1 MKLVTELVE
10 HVDVR
15 VQIDEETKQKSHFI
29 EGVFLQSELK
39 NRNGRMYPAA
49 TMAKEVARYNNEY
62 ISKNRAY
69 GELGHPNGP
78 TINLERVSHMIKGL
92 HQEGN
97 NWIGKAKVLDTPYGN
112 IVKNLIDEG
121 AQLGVSSRGMG
132 TLRQKAD
139 CQVVQDDF
147 MLSTAAD
154 IVADPSAPQAFV
166 NGVMEGVDWVYDVA
180 TKRWDT
186 MQVVEQTKSLGEK
199 DIRKL
204 RESALNMFDKFLK
217 TL

>member
-1 MKLVTELVE
+1 MKLVTELIE
-10 HVDVR
+10 TIDVR
-15 VQIDEETKQKSHFI
+15 VQIDEETKQKSHFL
-29 EGVFLQSELK
+29 EGVFLQSEIK
-39 NRNGRMYPAA
+39 NRNGRMYPMA
-49 TMAKEVARYNNEY
+49 TLAKEVNRYNQEY
-62 ISKNRAY
+62 ITKNRAY

-78 TINLERVSHMIKGL
+78 TINLERVSHMIKSL
-92 HQEGN
+92 NQEGSN
-97 NWIGKAKVLDTPYGN
+97 FIGKAKILDTPYGN

-186 MQVVEQTKSLGEK
+186 MSVVEHTKELGDKNVKE
-199 DIRKL
+199 L
-204 RESALNMFDKFLK
+204 QESALKLFDKFLK

>member
-1 MKLVTELVE
+1 MKLVTELIE
-10 HVDVR
+10 AVDVKI
-15 VQIDEETKQKSHFI
+15 QIDEETKVKSHFL
-29 EGVFLQSELK
+29 EGVFLQGEIQ
-39 NRNGRMYPAA
+39 NRNGRMYPIQ
-49 TMAKEVARYNNEY
+49 TLAKEAARYNTEY
-62 ISKNRAY
+62 ITKNRAY

-78 TINLERVSHMIKGL
+78 TINLERVSHMIKSL

-97 NWIGKAKVLDTPYGN
+97 NFVGKAKILDTPYGN

-186 MQVVEQTKSLGEK
+186 MQVVEQTKALG
-199 DIRKL
+199 DQDVRKL
-204 RESALNMFDKFLK
+204 RESALKMFDKFLK

>member
-10 HVDVR
+10 IVETS
-15 VQIDEETKQKSHFI
+15 VQIDEETKTKSHFL
-29 EGVFLQSELK
+29 EGVFLQGEIQ
-39 NRNGRMYPAA
+39 NRNGRMYPIK
-49 TMAKEVARYNNEY
+49 TLAKEAARYNTEY
-62 ISKNRAY
+62 VAKNRAY

-78 TINLERVSHMIKGL
+78 TINLERVSHMIKSL

-97 NWIGKAKVLDTPYGN
+97 NFVGKAKILDTPYGN

-132 TLRQKAD
+132 TLRQQAD
-139 CQVVQDDF
+139 CHVVQDDF

-166 NGVMEGVDWVYDVA
+166 NGVMEGVEWVYDVA
-180 TKRWDT
+180 SKRWDT
-186 MQVVEQTKSLGEK
+186 MQVVEQTKAIGNQ
-199 DIRKL
+199 DVRKL
-204 RESALNMFDKFLK
+204 RESALLMFDKFLK

>member
-1 MKLVTELVE
+1 MKLVTELIE
-10 HVDVR
+10 AVDVKI
-15 VQIDEETKQKSHFI
+15 QIDEETKQKSHFL
-29 EGVFLQSELK
+29 EGVFLQGEIQ
-39 NRNGRMYPAA
+39 NRNGRMYPIQ
-49 TMAKEVARYNNEY
+49 TLAKEAARYNTEY
-62 ISKNRAY
+62 VAKNRAY

-78 TINLERVSHMIKGL
+78 TINLERVSHMIKSL

-97 NWIGKAKVLDTPYGN
+97 NFVGKAKILDTPYGN

-186 MQVVEQTKSLGEK
+186 MQVVEQTKALG
-199 DIRKL
+199 DQDVRKL
-204 RESALNMFDKFLK
+204 RESALNMFDRFLK

>member
-1 MKLVTELVE
+1 MKLVTELIE
-10 HVDVR
+10 AVDVKI
-15 VQIDEETKQKSHFI
+15 QIDEETKVKSHFL
-29 EGVFLQSELK
+29 EGVFLQGEIQ
-39 NRNGRMYPAA
+39 NRNGRMYPIQ
-49 TMAKEVARYNNEY
+49 TLAKEAARYNSEY
-62 ISKNRAY
+62 ITKNRAY

-78 TINLERVSHMIKGL
+78 TINLERVSHMIKSL

-97 NWIGKAKVLDTPYGN
+97 NFVGKAKILDTPYGN

-186 MQVVEQTKSLGEK
+186 MQVVEQTKALG
-199 DIRKL
+199 DQDVRKL

>member
-10 HVDVR
+10 IVEAS
-15 VQIDEETKQKSHFI
+15 VQIDEETKVKSHFL
-29 EGVFLQSELK
+29 EGVFLQGEIQ
-39 NRNGRMYPAA
+39 NRNGRMYPIK
-49 TMAKEVARYNNEY
+49 TLAKEAARYNTEY

-78 TINLERVSHMIKGL
+78 TINLERVSHMIKSL

-97 NWIGKAKVLDTPYGN
+97 NFIGKAKILDTPYGN

-132 TLRQKAD
+132 TLRQQAD

-166 NGVMEGVDWVYDVA
+166 NGVMEDVDWVYDVA
-180 TKRWDT
+180 TKRWNT
-186 MQVVEQTKSLGEK
+186 MRVVEQTKALGNQ
-199 DIRKL
+199 DVRKL
-204 RESALNMFDKFLK
+204 RESALLLFDKFLK

>member
-1 MKLVTELVE
+1 
-10 HVDVR
+10 
-15 VQIDEETKQKSHFI
+15 
-29 EGVFLQSELK
+29 
-39 NRNGRMYPAA
+39 
-49 TMAKEVARYNNEY
+49 
-62 ISKNRAY
+62 
-69 GELGHPNGP
+69 
-78 TINLERVSHMIKGL
+78 
-92 HQEGN
+92 
-97 NWIGKAKVLDTPYGN
+97 
-112 IVKNLIDEG
+112 
-121 AQLGVSSRGMG
+121 MG

-186 MQVVEQTKSLGEK
+186 MQVVEQTKALG
-199 DIRKL
+199 DQDVRKL

>member
-1 MKLVTELVE
+1 MKLVTELIE
-10 HVDVR
+10 AVDVKI
-15 VQIDEETKQKSHFI
+15 QIDEETKQKSHFL
-29 EGVFLQSELK
+29 EGVFLQGEIQ
-39 NRNGRMYPAA
+39 NRNGRMYPIQ
-49 TMAKEVARYNNEY
+49 TLAKEAARYNTEY
-62 ISKNRAY
+62 VAKNRAY

-78 TINLERVSHMIKGL
+78 TINLERVSHMIKSL

-97 NWIGKAKVLDTPYGN
+97 NFVGKAKILDTPYGN

-186 MQVVEQTKSLGEK
+186 MQVVEQTKALG
-199 DIRKL
+199 DQDVRKL

>member
-10 HVDVR
+10 TVDVQ
-15 VQIDEETKQKSHFI
+15 VLIDEETKQKSHFI

-186 MQVVEQTKSLGEK
+186 MQVVEHTKELGDKNVKE
-199 DIRKL
+199 L
-204 RESALNMFDKFLK
+204 QESALKLFDKFLK

>member
-10 HVDVR
+10 IVETS
-15 VQIDEETKQKSHFI
+15 VQIDEETKTKSHFL
-29 EGVFLQSELK
+29 EGVFLQGEIQ
-39 NRNGRMYPAA
+39 NRNGRMYPIK
-49 TMAKEVARYNNEY
+49 TLAKEAARYNTEY
-62 ISKNRAY
+62 VAKNRAY

-78 TINLERVSHMIKGL
+78 TINLERVSHMIKSL

-97 NWIGKAKVLDTPYGN
+97 NFVGKAKILDTPYGN

-132 TLRQKAD
+132 TLRQQAD
-139 CQVVQDDF
+139 CHVVQDDF

-166 NGVMEGVDWVYDVA
+166 NGVMEGVEWVYDVA
-180 TKRWDT
+180 SKRWDT
-186 MQVVEQTKSLGEK
+186 MQVVEQTKALGNQ
-199 DIRKL
+199 DVRKL
-204 RESALNMFDKFLK
+204 RESALLMFDKFLK

>member
-1 MKLVTELVE
+1 MKLVTELIE
-10 HVDVR
+10 SVDVR
-15 VQIDEETKQKSHFI
+15 VQIDEETKVKSHFL
-29 EGVFLQSELK
+29 EGVFLQGEIR
-39 NRNGRMYPAA
+39 NRNGRMYPVA
-49 TMAKEVARYNNEY
+49 TLAKEAARYNTEY
-62 ISKNRAY
+62 ITKNRAY

-147 MLSTAAD
+147 MLLTAAD

-166 NGVMEGVDWVYDVA
+166 NGVMEGVDWVYDAA
-180 TKRWDT
+180 TGHFT
-186 MQVVEQTKSLGEK
+186 QQVIEQTKELGDK
-199 DIRKL
+199 DVKKL
-204 RESALNMFDKFLK
+204 QENALKLFDKFLK
-217 TL
+217 SL

>member
-1 MKLVTELVE
+1 
-10 HVDVR
+10 
-15 VQIDEETKQKSHFI
+15 
-29 EGVFLQSELK
+29 
-39 NRNGRMYPAA
+39 
-49 TMAKEVARYNNEY
+49 
-62 ISKNRAY
+62 
-69 GELGHPNGP
+69 
-78 TINLERVSHMIKGL
+78 MIKSL

-97 NWIGKAKVLDTPYGN
+97 NFVGKAKILDTPYGN

-186 MQVVEQTKSLGEK
+186 MQVVEQTKALG
-199 DIRKL
+199 DQDVRKL

>member
-10 HVDVR
+10 TVDVQ
-15 VQIDEETKQKSHFI
+15 VLIDEETKQKSHFI

-121 AQLGVSSRGMG
+121 AQLGVSSRDMG

-186 MQVVEQTKSLGEK
+186 MQVVEHTKELGDKNVKE
-199 DIRKL
+199 L
-204 RESALNMFDKFLK
+204 QESALKLFDKFLK

>member
-1 MKLVTELVE
+1 MKLVTELIE
-10 HVDVR
+10 AVDVKI
-15 VQIDEETKQKSHFI
+15 QIDEETKIKSHFL
-29 EGVFLQSELK
+29 EGVFLQGEIQ
-39 NRNGRMYPAA
+39 NRNGRMYPIQ
-49 TMAKEVARYNNEY
+49 TLAKEAARYNTEY
-62 ISKNRAY
+62 VAKNRAY

-78 TINLERVSHMIKGL
+78 TINLERVSHMIKSL

-97 NWIGKAKVLDTPYGN
+97 NFVGKAKILDTPYGN

-186 MQVVEQTKSLGEK
+186 MQVVEQTKALG
-199 DIRKL
+199 DQDVRKL

>member
-10 HVDVR
+10 IVETSI
-15 VQIDEETKQKSHFI
+15 QIDEETKTKSHFL
-29 EGVFLQSELK
+29 EGVFLQGEIQ
-39 NRNGRMYPAA
+39 NRNGRMYPIK
-49 TMAKEVARYNNEY
+49 TLAKEAARYNTEY
-62 ISKNRAY
+62 VAKNRAY

-78 TINLERVSHMIKGL
+78 TINLERVSHMIKSL

-97 NWIGKAKVLDTPYGN
+97 NFVGKAKILDTPYGN

-132 TLRQKAD
+132 TLRQQAD
-139 CQVVQDDF
+139 CHVVQDDF

-166 NGVMEGVDWVYDVA
+166 NGVMEGVEWVYDVA

-186 MQVVEQTKSLGEK
+186 MQVVEQTKALG
-199 DIRKL
+199 DQDVRKL
-204 RESALNMFDKFLK
+204 RESALLMFDKFLK

>member
-1 MKLVTELVE
+1 MKLVTELIE
-10 HVDVR
+10 AVDVKI
-15 VQIDEETKQKSHFI
+15 QIDEETKQKSHFL
-29 EGVFLQSELK
+29 EGVFLQGEIQ
-39 NRNGRMYPAA
+39 NRNGRMYPIQ
-49 TMAKEVARYNNEY
+49 TLAKEAARYNTEY
-62 ISKNRAY
+62 VAKNRAY

-78 TINLERVSHMIKGL
+78 TINLERVSHMIKSL

-97 NWIGKAKVLDTPYGN
+97 NFVGKAKILDTPYGN

-186 MQVVEQTKSLGEK
+186 MQVVEQTKALGNQ
-199 DIRKL
+199 DVRKL
-204 RESALNMFDKFLK
+204 RESALLMFDKFLK

>member
-10 HVDVR
+10 IVETS
-15 VQIDEETKQKSHFI
+15 VQIDEETKIKSHFL
-29 EGVFLQSELK
+29 EGVFLQGEIQ
-39 NRNGRMYPAA
+39 NRNGRMYPIK
-49 TMAKEVARYNNEY
+49 TLAKEAARYNTEY
-62 ISKNRAY
+62 VAKNRAY

-78 TINLERVSHMIKGL
+78 TINLERVSHMIKSL

-97 NWIGKAKVLDTPYGN
+97 NFVGKAKILDTPYGN

-132 TLRQKAD
+132 TLRQQAD
-139 CQVVQDDF
+139 CHVVQDDF

-166 NGVMEGVDWVYDVA
+166 NGVMEGVEWVYDVA
-180 TKRWDT
+180 SKRWDT
-186 MQVVEQTKSLGEK
+186 MQVVEQTKAIGNQ
-199 DIRKL
+199 DVRKL
-204 RESALNMFDKFLK
+204 RESALLMFDKFLK

>member
-39 NRNGRMYPAA
+39 NRNGRMYPAS

-186 MQVVEQTKSLGEK
+186 MSVVEHTKELGDKNVKE
-199 DIRKL
+199 L
-204 RESALNMFDKFLK
+204 QESALKLFDKFLK

>member
-39 NRNGRMYPAA
+39 NRNGRMYPAS

-166 NGVMEGVDWVYDVA
+166 NGVMEGVDWVYDAA
-180 TKRWDT
+180 TGHFT
-186 MQVVEQTKSLGEK
+186 QQVIEQTKELGDK
-199 DIRKL
+199 DVKKL
-204 RESALNMFDKFLK
+204 QENALKLFDKFLK
-217 TL
+217 SL

>member
-1 MKLVTELVE
+1 MKLVTELIE
-10 HVDVR
+10 AVDVKI
-15 VQIDEETKQKSHFI
+15 QIDEETKIKSHFL
-29 EGVFLQSELK
+29 EGVFLQGEIQ
-39 NRNGRMYPAA
+39 NRNGRMYPIK
-49 TMAKEVARYNNEY
+49 TLAKEASRYNSEY

-78 TINLERVSHMIKGL
+78 TINLERVSHMIKSL

-97 NWIGKAKVLDTPYGN
+97 NFVGKAKILDTPYGN

-132 TLRQKAD
+132 TLRQQAD
-139 CQVVQDDF
+139 CHVVQDDF

-186 MQVVEQTKSLGEK
+186 MQVVEQTKALG
-199 DIRKL
+199 DQDVQKL
-204 RESALNMFDKFLK
+204 RESALKMFDKFLK

>member
-1 MKLVTELVE
+1 MKLVTEMIEIVE
-10 HVDVR
+10 TS
-15 VQIDEETKQKSHFI
+15 VQIDEETKVKSHFL
-29 EGVFLQSELK
+29 EGVFLQGEIQ
-39 NRNGRMYPAA
+39 NRNGRMYPIK
-49 TMAKEVARYNNEY
+49 TLAKEAARYNNEY

-78 TINLERVSHMIKGL
+78 TINLERVSHMIKSL

-97 NWIGKAKVLDTPYGN
+97 NFVGKAKILDTPYGN

-132 TLRQKAD
+132 TLRQQAD

-166 NGVMEGVDWVYDVA
+166 NGVMEGVEWVYDVA

-186 MQVVEQTKSLGEK
+186 MQVVEQTKALG
-199 DIRKL
+199 DQDVRKL
-204 RESALNMFDKFLK
+204 RESALLMFDKFLK

>member
-1 MKLVTELVE
+1 MKLVTELIE
-10 HVDVR
+10 TVDVR
-15 VQIDEETKQKSHFI
+15 VQIDEETKQKSHFL

-39 NRNGRMYPAA
+39 NRNGRMYPMA
-49 TMAKEVARYNNEY
+49 TMAKEVARYSTEY
-62 ISKNRAY
+62 ISKNRAF

-78 TINLERVSHMIKGL
+78 TINLERASHMIKSL
-92 HQEGN
+92 NQEGN
-97 NWIGKAKVLDTPYGN
+97 NWVGKAKILDTPYGN

-186 MQVVEQTKSLGEK
+186 MSVVEHTKELGDKNVKE
-199 DIRKL
+199 L
-204 RESALNMFDKFLK
+204 QESALRLFDKFLK

>member
-10 HVDVR
+10 IVETS
-15 VQIDEETKQKSHFI
+15 VQIDEETKTKSHFL
-29 EGVFLQSELK
+29 EGVFLQGEIQ
-39 NRNGRMYPAA
+39 NRNGRMYPIK
-49 TMAKEVARYNNEY
+49 TLDKEAARYNTEQVA
-62 ISKNRAY
+62 KNRAY

-78 TINLERVSHMIKGL
+78 TINLERVSHMIKSL

-97 NWIGKAKVLDTPYGN
+97 NFVGKAKILDTPYGN

-132 TLRQKAD
+132 TLRQQAD
-139 CQVVQDDF
+139 CHVVQDDF

-166 NGVMEGVDWVYDVA
+166 NGVMEGVEWVYDVA
-180 TKRWDT
+180 SKRWDT
-186 MQVVEQTKSLGEK
+186 MQVVEQTKAIGNQ
-199 DIRKL
+199 DVRKL
-204 RESALNMFDKFLK
+204 RESALLMFDKFLK

>member
-1 MKLVTELVE
+1 MKLVTELIE
-10 HVDVR
+10 TVDVR
-15 VQIDEETKQKSHFI
+15 VQIDEETKQKSHFL

-39 NRNGRMYPAA
+39 NRNGRMYPMA
-49 TMAKEVARYNNEY
+49 TMAKEVVRYNTEY
-62 ISKNRAY
+62 ISKNRAF
-69 GELGHPNGP
+69 GERGHPNGP
-78 TINLERVSHMIKGL
+78 TINLERASHMIKSL
-92 HQEGN
+92 NQEGN
-97 NWIGKAKVLDTPYGN
+97 NWVGKAKILDTPYGN

-186 MQVVEQTKSLGEK
+186 MSVVEHTKELGDKNVKE
-199 DIRKL
+199 L
-204 RESALNMFDKFLK
+204 QESALKLFDKFLK